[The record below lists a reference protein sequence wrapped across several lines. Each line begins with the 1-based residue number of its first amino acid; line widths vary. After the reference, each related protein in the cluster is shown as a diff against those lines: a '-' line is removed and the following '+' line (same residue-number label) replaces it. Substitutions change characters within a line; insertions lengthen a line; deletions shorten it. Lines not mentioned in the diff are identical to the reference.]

1 MSSDTACHLHK
12 EREIKQED
20 GVGAVTSTVLF
31 LLNSVTLG
39 QVKAGTSS
47 SILLVLAYLS
57 AQSVWMTL
65 ILEPAVLAGTF
76 RRGWGENSQIY
87 TSALWFPNFSS
98 LSGLLSVKLNVLIDF
113 LQTLRPPLIPRLSV
127 SLPNL
132 FCFLGGSSLQNLPC
146 LFLYS
151 LF

>member
-1 MSSDTACHLHK
+1 M
-12 EREIKQED
+12 
-20 GVGAVTSTVLF
+20 GAVTSTVLF

-76 RRGWGENSQIY
+76 RRGWGENRQIY

-98 LSGLLSVKLNVLIDF
+98 LS
-113 LQTLRPPLIPRLSV
+113 
-127 SLPNL
+127 
-132 FCFLGGSSLQNLPC
+132 
-146 LFLYS
+146 
-151 LF
+151 